1 MKISIDGG
9 FTWQEVESVRVS
21 QEIPD
26 TFNEDEKFEIEL
38 LFNFTNEGLIQDL
51 WIDNASE
58 GSISETYQEIGD
70 RMSRT

>member
-1 MKISIDGG
+1 MKISIDNGL
-9 FTWQEVESVRVS
+9 TWQDVESVRVS

-26 TFNEDEKFEIEL
+26 IFNDEKFEIEL

-51 WIDNASE
+51 WIDNVSE